1 MSVLRRIV
9 ALLLLFVMMFCITKN
24 SALYTFYSLNTNAFI
39 SLFCEN
45 INKPALKCNGEC
57 QLSKM
62 AKEEQKAQAEKV
74 LSSLAQEVFLF
85 HQHNEIEN
93 SPLTPAIQIAVNLT
107 VFPKENYS
115 YLYFFRNDKPPQ
127 FLS

>member
-1 MSVLRRIV
+1 MSVLSRIV
-9 ALLLLFVMMFCITKN
+9 AMLLLFLMMFCITKN
-24 SALYTFYSLNTNAFI
+24 SALYTFYSLNTDAFV

-45 INKPALKCNGEC
+45 VNKPALKCNGKC

-62 AKEEQKAQAEKV
+62 AKDEQKAQAEKV

-93 SPLTPAIQIAVNLT
+93 SPLTPVIQIAVNLT

-115 YLYFFRNDKPPQ
+115 YLYFSRNDKPPQ